1 MSTAEL
7 QYHIKLKKGDVGRY
21 VLLPGDP
28 GRVPVI
34 ASYLTD
40 ARKIAEN
47 REHQTYTGTLEGVPV
62 SVTSMFLNLPADTVV
77 EPAPAPAPDVPLV
90 PEVGPPPIIGGA
102 SQ

>member
-62 SVTSMFLNLPADTVV
+62 SVTST
-77 EPAPAPAPDVPLV
+77 
-90 PEVGPPPIIGGA
+90 GIGGPSSATMRPVA
-102 SQ
+102 SQDHNPNPTPFRGSPL